1 MAGSTPSASKKSSE
15 VYVLYDREMG
25 VTLHESRLPGYIIS
39 LRPFGYAFST
49 YCKLALVSQ
58 KLI

>member
-15 VYVLYDREMG
+15 VYALYDREMR

-39 LRPFGYAFST
+39 LRHFGYAFST
-49 YCKLALVSQ
+49 YCKLALISQ